1 MKGGLIM
8 NKKNYIVPVV
18 TIVNVNMQHSLL
30 TGSGEVSVT
39 NTEYNESTNGAIR
52 SRSGSIWDDE
62 E

>member
-1 MKGGLIM
+1 M